1 MGPLVKRLILETD
14 VNSLKLTEVLLM
26 ILNYLA
32 YISFGFNDTIERNS
46 WLCLTPE
53 VWKDTSHFSKN
64 FSKKKTVH
72 IRKTKIFFLMYS
84 EQTSS
89 ILHGGMMPLST
100 TPTVSMNQFKRG
112 CTQPGFWR
120 GSAKTKL
127 KQFGFFL
134 YISTCELHIQLT
146 QSSRFSRRKKLK
158 WRKKECFF
166 HHDPSRSFLKCTE
179 AFTATVYT
187 VLACFVTKWVNQSSQ
202 IPNSL
207 KKNIG

>member
-72 IRKTKIFFLMYS
+72 IRKTKIFFW
-84 EQTSS
+84 
-89 ILHGGMMPLST
+89 
-100 TPTVSMNQFKRG
+100 
-112 CTQPGFWR
+112 CTQSKLPQFCMVEWCPFPLHPQSAWISLKEAARNQVFGGGQLKPSWNSLGFFCTFPRVSCIFSWHR
-120 GSAKTKL
+120 AAGSA
-127 KQFGFFL
+127 G
-134 YISTCELHIQLT
+134 E
-146 QSSRFSRRKKLK
+146 
-158 WRKKECFF
+158 
-166 HHDPSRSFLKCTE
+166 RS
-179 AFTATVYT
+179 
-187 VLACFVTKWVNQSSQ
+187 
-202 IPNSL
+202 
-207 KKNIG
+207 